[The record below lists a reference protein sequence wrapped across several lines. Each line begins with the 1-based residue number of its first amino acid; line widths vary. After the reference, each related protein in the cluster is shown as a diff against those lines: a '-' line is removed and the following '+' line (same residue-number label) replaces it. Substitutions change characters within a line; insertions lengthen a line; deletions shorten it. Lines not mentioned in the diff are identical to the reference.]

1 MRSDSDGDG
10 VRNRLE
16 CFHGMNPL
24 VTDGPQPV
32 AVEGISEGWFHARYR
47 RNPAAT
53 DVTERVLWT
62 TNLTTG
68 PWSDQ
73 GVVTEALGGDFQGW
87 HRVRVLMGAGDRG
100 KFLRL
105 EVTE

>member
-10 VRNRLE
+10 VRNMLE
-16 CFHGMNPL
+16 YFHGMNPL

-53 DVTERVLWT
+53 DVTERVLWA
-62 TNLTTG
+62 TNLMTG
-68 PWSDQ
+68 PWS
-73 GVVTEALGGDFQGW
+73 GS
-87 HRVRVLMGAGDRG
+87 RSCDRSAP
-100 KFLRL
+100 R
-105 EVTE
+105 